1 MNVFLTE
8 DKLHYRKWV
17 NVIFN
22 LLLNG
27 SAHYFSGRKKS
38 GIAWFVSILIFQIA
52 LVFTV
57 WCPLIKI
64 DIYPR
69 YIDFY
74 VLPIFLVMIIDSFRK
89 PVQRLSGR
97 KWLIFIL
104 ISIGIGLLEA
114 GSVFAFNFHVL
125 SPIKMPTAS
134 MSPTI
139 IGKKEAESKHLKS
152 EDWLLVNR
160 LAYKLHEPK
169 RGDIVLIS
177 TKGLKNIGKDVLG
190 IKRLV
195 GMPGETIT
203 IHPPFVCINGKR
215 LEEPRIFQKISN
227 SENGYK
233 GYLLVGISD
242 NDRGDLSADGINLLY
257 DEYFVLGDNSAI
269 SLDSRTFGSIR
280 RENIIGKVTCIIYPI
295 ERKGWIE

>member
-1 MNVFLTE
+1 MNVFLAV

-27 SAHYFSGRKKS
+27 SAHYFSGRKKA
-38 GIAWFVSILIFQIA
+38 GIIWFASMLIFQLA

-64 DIYPR
+64 DIFPQ

-74 VLPIFLVMIIDSFRK
+74 VLLLWFAMLMDSFRK

-97 KWLIFIL
+97 KWLNFIL
-104 ISIGIGLLEA
+104 ISIGIGAMEGVITL
-114 GSVFAFNFHVL
+114 AFNSYAISQFN
-125 SPIKMPTAS
+125 MPTSS

-139 IGKKEAESKHLKS
+139 IGKREVVSKHLKS

-177 TKGLKNIGKDVLG
+177 TNGLKNIGKDVLG

-195 GMPGETIT
+195 GMPGETVT
-203 IHPPFVCINGKR
+203 IRPPYVCINGKR

-233 GYLLVGISD
+233 GYLLMGTSD
-242 NDRGDLSADGINLLY
+242 NVRGDLSADGINLLH

-280 RENIIGKVTCIIYPI
+280 RENIVGKVSCIIYPI